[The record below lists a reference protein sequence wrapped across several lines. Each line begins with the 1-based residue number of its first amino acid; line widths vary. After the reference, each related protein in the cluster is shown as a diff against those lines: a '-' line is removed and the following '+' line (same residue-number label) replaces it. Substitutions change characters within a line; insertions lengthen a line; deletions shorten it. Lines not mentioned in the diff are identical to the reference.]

1 MPLNHVLMVLNPIS
15 GDINKDEIEVLLRA
29 FCESRHIS
37 FDLYKTVGGET
48 DEQHIRDYQ
57 KQHAVDAIIAVG
69 GDGTVNL
76 VAKILIGQHTP
87 MGIVPLGSG
96 NGLSKDLK
104 IPQTVPEAL
113 AVIEKIN
120 PLPIDTLTV
129 NGLPC
134 VHIADVGF
142 NAVIVD
148 RYSKEDS
155 RGFATYA
162 WSTMREF
169 ADYEPG
175 QYEISTDGGNFEG
188 LAFMVAFTNANAFG
202 SNTKINPAG
211 VIDDG
216 KFEVCILKEFP
227 KLEGVGVLY
236 RLLTGEIDQSL
247 HTEIIRCTR
256 ATIRNPQRQ
265 LMQIDGEPV
274 ESVET
279 IEIVIQPASLH
290 VLVP

>member
-1 MPLNHVLMVLNPIS
+1 MPLNHALVVINPIS
-15 GDINKDEIEVLLRA
+15 GDIDKDEIETLLKA
-29 FCESRHIS
+29 FCESRQTA
-37 FDLYKTVGGET
+37 FELYKTVGDET
-48 DEQHIRDYQ
+48 DEHYIRDYQ
-57 KQHAVDAIIAVG
+57 KRHPVDAVVAVG

-76 VAKILIGQHTP
+76 VAKMLIGSSVP

-104 IPQTVPEAL
+104 IPQTLPESL
-113 AVIEKIN
+113 AVIEKFN
-120 PLPIDTLTV
+120 AMPIDTLAV

-148 RYSKEDS
+148 RYAKEDT

-169 ADYEPG
+169 ADYQPAHY
-175 QYEISTDGGNFEG
+175 QIVTDNGGFEG

-202 SNTKINPAG
+202 SNTIINPAG
-211 VIDDG
+211 IINDG

-227 KLEGVGVLY
+227 KFEGVGVLY
-236 RLLTGEIDQSL
+236 RLLTGDIDQSL
-247 HTEIIRCTR
+247 HTENIKCTR
-256 ATIRNPQRQ
+256 ATIHNPQHQ
-265 LMQIDGEPV
+265 LLQIDGEPM

-279 IEIVIQPASLH
+279 IEVAIRPGSLN
-290 VLVP
+290 VLMP

>member
-1 MPLNHVLMVLNPIS
+1 MPLNHVLVVLNPIS
-15 GDINKDEIEVLLRA
+15 GDINKDEIETLFEV
-29 FCESRHIS
+29 FCKSCGTD
-37 FDLYKTVGGET
+37 FNLYRTIGGPT
-48 DEQHIRDYQ
+48 DEQYIRDYQ
-57 KQHAVDAIIAVG
+57 RQHPVDAVVAVG

-76 VAKILIGQHTP
+76 VAKILIGQSTP
-87 MGIVPLGSG
+87 LGIVPLGSG

-104 IPQTVPEAL
+104 IPQRLTEAL
-113 AVIEKIN
+113 AVIEKFN
-120 PLPIDTLTV
+120 AMPIDTLTV

-142 NAVIVD
+142 NAVVVD
-148 RYSKEDS
+148 RYAKEDT

-169 ADYEPG
+169 ADYQPG
-175 QYEISTDGGNFEG
+175 HYQVTTDGGDFEG

-202 SNTKINPAG
+202 SNTIINPAG
-211 VIDDG
+211 IINDG

-227 KLEGVGVLY
+227 KFEGVGVLY
-236 RLLTGEIDQSL
+236 RLLTGGIDQSL
-247 HTEIIRCTR
+247 HTETIHCTR

-265 LMQIDGEPV
+265 LMQIDGEPM

-279 IEIVIQPASLH
+279 IEVAIRPGSLN